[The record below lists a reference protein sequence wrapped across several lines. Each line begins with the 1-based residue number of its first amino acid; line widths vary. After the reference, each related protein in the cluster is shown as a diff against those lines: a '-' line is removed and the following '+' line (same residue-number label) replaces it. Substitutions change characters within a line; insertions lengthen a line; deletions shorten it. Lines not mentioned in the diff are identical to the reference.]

1 MKTRW
6 KLLIIWTS
14 VAMYAGLSYAL
25 VVMYVVNPNFL
36 QQGLTSWLFISI
48 LALVLIIS
56 GMELAKWLKKL
67 WATGEKPNA

>member
-6 KLLIIWTS
+6 KLLITWAS

-25 VVMYVVNPNFL
+25 VMYVINPNFL
-36 QQGLTSWLFISI
+36 HLGLTSWLLISF

-56 GMELAKWLKKL
+56 GMELAKLLKKL